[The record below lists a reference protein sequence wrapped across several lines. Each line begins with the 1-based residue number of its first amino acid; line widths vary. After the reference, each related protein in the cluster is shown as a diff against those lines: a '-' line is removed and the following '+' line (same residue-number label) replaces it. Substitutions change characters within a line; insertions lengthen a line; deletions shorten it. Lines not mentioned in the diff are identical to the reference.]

1 LLIWLVFIAVGLL
14 AGVLS
19 GLFGLGG
26 GIVIVPCLLTVFNYN
41 HVNPDFIMHLSIG
54 TSLAVMIGTTANSV
68 FHHSKKNTGYFE
80 IYRQLFGGLM
90 FGVICGATLGHYL
103 HGHVLKIIFGV
114 LVVVIGLNM
123 LRPDADDKPARSL
136 PKWYIM
142 QAMGVVIGCIC
153 ALLGVGGGF
162 ITVPFL
168 IRYGVSVHLA
178 IMVSA
183 MVALTIGVLGTA
195 ANIYLGWSFTTLPSG
210 SIGYVVLPV
219 CLVIIIGTLF
229 SVPLGTKLAYRLPA
243 KQLKKYFAV
252 FLLFVGA
259 HMLF

>member
-1 LLIWLVFIAVGLL
+1 MLIWLVFILVGLL

-26 GIVIVPCLLTVFNYN
+26 GIVIVPCLLTIFTYN

-68 FHHSKKNTGYFE
+68 FQHSKRNTGYFN
-80 IYRQLFGGLM
+80 IDRQLLAGLII
-90 FGVICGATLGHYL
+90 GVICGATLGHYL
-103 HGHVLKIIFGV
+103 HGHILKMIFGV
-114 LVVVIGLNM
+114 LVIAIGLNM
-123 LRPDADDKPARSL
+123 LRPDVDGAPVRSL
-136 PKWYIM
+136 PEWYMM
-142 QAMGVVIGCIC
+142 QGMGVVIGCVC

-162 ITVPFL
+162 MTVPYL

-183 MVALTIGVLGTA
+183 MVALTIGILGTA
-195 ANIYLGWSFTTLPSG
+195 ANIYLGWDFTTLPKG
-210 SIGYVVLPV
+210 SVGYVMLPV

-229 SVPLGTKLAYRLPA
+229 SVPLGTRLAYRLPA
-243 KQLKKYFAV
+243 QKLKKYQNI
-252 FLLFVGA
+252 
-259 HMLF
+259 